1 MTNCLSQYATT
12 GEARVA
18 RKLVKAML
26 DAGYTVSVN
35 DGEEWTVKRA
45 WRLKTVLDALA
56 STDADTLRIRNAAGE
71 SCGTFYLVWGND
83 PSGEELIAD
92 HSDNADCEALYATA
106 HGAAIVTVPAWHGE
120 A

>member
-1 MTNCLSQYATT
+1 MTTTTNNCLHRYAHI

-56 STDADTLRIRNAAGE
+56 STEADTLRIRNAAGE

-92 HSDNADCEALYATA
+92 HSDNEVCERMYKAA
-106 HGAAIVTVPAWHGE
+106 HRVRTTI
-120 A
+120 